1 MNTYTIH
8 YNRTTNHINGF
19 AIASTSE
26 YTMNTC
32 GSITRSSLAKGQS
45 FGTAAEALESA
56 KKNGRRVCKNC
67 EAAALKQ
74 IALDEAAAA
83 EAETVT
89 EVEATEAPA
98 VTAIVLPALV
108 TMNTTTR
115 VLSGP
120 VRHLRALM
128 NSGAAIITE
137 DGDLVLI

>member
-89 EVEATEAPA
+89 EVEAPA

-108 TMNTTTR
+108 TMNATTR

-128 NSGAAIITE
+128 NSGAAIITA